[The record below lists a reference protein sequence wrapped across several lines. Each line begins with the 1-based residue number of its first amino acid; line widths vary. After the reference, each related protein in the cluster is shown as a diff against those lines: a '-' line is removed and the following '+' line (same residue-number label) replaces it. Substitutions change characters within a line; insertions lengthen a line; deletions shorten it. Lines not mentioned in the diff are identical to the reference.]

1 MEQRGIVT
9 EEHGDTVT
17 VQVARSSSCGG
28 ECGQDCASCNVAGK
42 KTVLICAKNQADAH
56 KGDTVVLESSSKRVL
71 FYAFLVYLLPIAA
84 AVAGYYLGQTFQFA
98 EGGRIACA
106 AILFFAA
113 FIPALLANR
122 RAERIGSTVTA
133 TRIVTGG
140 NL

>member
-84 AVAGYYLGQTFQFA
+84 AV
-98 EGGRIACA
+98 
-106 AILFFAA
+106 LFFAA